1 MFEFSSTSVFD
12 KKFKLLLKKD
22 NVLAKATK
30 NKIKEILSQNTQT
43 IDTYKNLRKPLQDLK
58 RIHITGQYILLFK
71 VYKEENMILIVDIL
85 HRDVAYK

>member
-22 NVLAKATK
+22 KVLANATK
-30 NKIKEILSQNTQT
+30 NKIKEILSQNTHT

>member
-22 NVLAKATK
+22 KVLAHATK